1 MCDQKHAIAKI
12 TTSSGFKGE
21 VRLRPFSRYS
31 IDYIINKS
39 LHIGV
44 ENEKLT
50 DIKLENTIG
59 LGKKMRFK
67 FKGIDS
73 IRQADGIVGKIIYI
87 KADKSDEINL
97 ISEKIIGFDLET
109 ESGRKA
115 GVLKDVMWLPAN
127 DVYVVL
133 KDGKELL
140 IPIISE
146 VIKKLDL
153 DNKKIIIADV
163 DGLLEI
169 WI

>member
-39 LHIGV
+39 LRIGV
-44 ENEKLT
+44 ENKKLS

-73 IRQADGIVGKIIYI
+73 IHQANSLVGKIIYI

-109 ESGRKA
+109 ESGKKA

-146 VIKKLDL
+146 VIKKLDV

-163 DGLLEI
+163 EGLLEI
-169 WI
+169 

>member
-44 ENEKLT
+44 ENKKLS

-73 IRQADGIVGKIIYI
+73 IHQANSLVGKIIYI

-109 ESGRKA
+109 ESGKKA

-146 VIKKLDL
+146 VIKKLDV

-169 WI
+169 

>member
-44 ENEKLT
+44 ENEKLAI
-50 DIKLENTIG
+50 IKLENTIG

-73 IRQADGIVGKIIYI
+73 IHQADSLVGKIIYI

-109 ESGRKA
+109 ESGKKA

-146 VIKKLDL
+146 VIKKLDV

-169 WI
+169 

>member
-1 MCDQKHAIAKI
+1 
-12 TTSSGFKGE
+12 
-21 VRLRPFSRYS
+21 
-31 IDYIINKS
+31 
-39 LHIGV
+39 
-44 ENEKLT
+44 
-50 DIKLENTIG
+50 
-59 LGKKMRFK
+59 MRFK
-67 FKGIDS
+67 FIGIDS
-73 IRQADGIVGKIIYI
+73 IHQADMLIGKIIYI
-87 KADKSDEINL
+87 KANKDDEINL

-133 KDGKELL
+133 KNGKELL

-146 VIKKLDL
+146 VIKKLDV

-169 WI
+169 

>member
-39 LHIGV
+39 LRIGV
-44 ENEKLT
+44 ENKKLS

-73 IRQADGIVGKIIYI
+73 IHQANSLVGKIIYI

-109 ESGRKA
+109 ESGKKA

-146 VIKKLDL
+146 VIKKLDV

-163 DGLLEI
+163 EGLLDI
-169 WI
+169 

>member
-44 ENEKLT
+44 ENKKLS

-73 IRQADGIVGKIIYI
+73 IHQANSLVGKIIYI
-87 KADKSDEINL
+87 KADKSDEINF

-109 ESGRKA
+109 ESGKKA

-146 VIKKLDL
+146 VIKKLDV

-169 WI
+169 

>member
-44 ENEKLT
+44 ENKTLS

-73 IRQADGIVGKIIYI
+73 IHQANSLVGKIIYI

-109 ESGRKA
+109 ESGKKA

-146 VIKKLDL
+146 VIKKLDV

-163 DGLLEI
+163 EGLLEI
-169 WI
+169 

>member
-1 MCDQKHAIAKI
+1 MFDQKHAIAKI

-21 VRLRPFSRYS
+21 VRLRPYSRYS
-31 IDYIINKS
+31 VDYIINKS

-44 ENEKLT
+44 KNEELSH
-50 DIKLENTIG
+50 IKLESTIG

-67 FKGIDS
+67 FQGVDS
-73 IRQADGIVGKIIYI
+73 LHQADRLVGKTIYI
-87 KADKSDEINL
+87 KADKYDEINL

-133 KDGKELL
+133 KDEKEIL

-146 VIKKLDL
+146 VIKRLDV
-153 DNKKIIIADV
+153 DNKKIIIADI
-163 DGLLEI
+163 DGLLEL
-169 WI
+169 

>member
-44 ENEKLT
+44 ENKKLS

-67 FKGIDS
+67 FKGVDS
-73 IRQADGIVGKIIYI
+73 IHQANSLVGKIIYI

-109 ESGRKA
+109 ESGKKA

-146 VIKKLDL
+146 VIKKLDV

-163 DGLLEI
+163 EGLLET
-169 WI
+169 

>member
-1 MCDQKHAIAKI
+1 MFDQKHAIAKI

-21 VRLRPFSRYS
+21 VRLKPFSRYS

-44 ENEKLT
+44 ENEKLS

-67 FKGIDS
+67 FRGIDS
-73 IRQADGIVGKIIYI
+73 IHQADSLVGKIIYI
-87 KADKSDEINL
+87 KADKDDEINL

-146 VIKKLDL
+146 VIKKLDV
-153 DNKKIIIADV
+153 DNKKIIIVDV

-169 WI
+169 

>member
-1 MCDQKHAIAKI
+1 MFDQKHAIAKI

-21 VRLRPFSRYS
+21 VRLKPFSRYS

-44 ENEKLT
+44 ENEKLSC
-50 DIKLENTIG
+50 IKLENTIG
-59 LGKKMRFK
+59 IGKKMRFK
-67 FKGIDS
+67 FEGIDS
-73 IRQADGIVGKIIYI
+73 IHQADRLVGKTIYI
-87 KADKSDEINL
+87 KADKDDEINL

-146 VIKKLDL
+146 VIKKLDV

-169 WI
+169 

>member
-44 ENEKLT
+44 ENKKLS
-50 DIKLENTIG
+50 DIKLEDTIG

-73 IRQADGIVGKIIYI
+73 IHQANSLVGKIIYI

-109 ESGRKA
+109 ESGKKA

-146 VIKKLDL
+146 VIKKLDV

-169 WI
+169 

>member
-44 ENEKLT
+44 ENKKLS

-59 LGKKMRFK
+59 LGKKIRFK

-73 IRQADGIVGKIIYI
+73 IHQANSLVGKIIYI

-109 ESGRKA
+109 ESGKKA

-146 VIKKLDL
+146 VIKKLDV

-169 WI
+169 

>member
-1 MCDQKHAIAKI
+1 MFDQKHAIAKI

-44 ENEKLT
+44 EDEKLS

-73 IRQADGIVGKIIYI
+73 IHQANSLVGKIIYI

-109 ESGRKA
+109 ESGKKA

-146 VIKKLDL
+146 VIKKLDV

-163 DGLLEI
+163 EGLLEI
-169 WI
+169 

>member
-44 ENEKLT
+44 ENKKLS

-73 IRQADGIVGKIIYI
+73 IHKANSLVGKIIYI

-109 ESGRKA
+109 ESGKKA

-146 VIKKLDL
+146 VIKKLDV

-163 DGLLEI
+163 EGLLEI
-169 WI
+169 

>member
-1 MCDQKHAIAKI
+1 MFDQKHAIAKI

-21 VRLRPFSRYS
+21 VRLKPFSRYS

-44 ENEKLT
+44 EDEKLS

-67 FKGIDS
+67 FKGVDS
-73 IRQADGIVGKIIYI
+73 IHQANSLVGKIIYI

-109 ESGRKA
+109 ESGKKA

-146 VIKKLDL
+146 VIKKLDV

-169 WI
+169 

>member
-44 ENEKLT
+44 ENKKLS

-73 IRQADGIVGKIIYI
+73 IHQANSLVGKIIYI

-109 ESGRKA
+109 ESGKKA

-146 VIKKLDL
+146 VIKKLDV

-163 DGLLEI
+163 EGLLEI
-169 WI
+169 

>member
-1 MCDQKHAIAKI
+1 MFDQKHAIAKI

-21 VRLRPFSRYS
+21 VRLKPFSRYS

-44 ENEKLT
+44 EDEKLS
-50 DIKLENTIG
+50 DITLENTIG

-67 FKGIDS
+67 FRGIDS
-73 IRQADGIVGKIIYI
+73 IQQADRLVGKIIYI
-87 KADKSDEINL
+87 KADKDDEINL

-133 KDGKELL
+133 KNGKELL

-146 VIKKLDL
+146 VIKKLDV

-169 WI
+169 

>member
-44 ENEKLT
+44 ENENLS

-59 LGKKMRFK
+59 FGKKMRFK

-73 IRQADGIVGKIIYI
+73 IHQADRLVGKTIYI
-87 KADKSDEINL
+87 KADKDDEINL

-146 VIKKLDL
+146 VIKKLDV

-169 WI
+169 

>member
-44 ENEKLT
+44 ENKKLS
-50 DIKLENTIG
+50 DLKLENTIG

-73 IRQADGIVGKIIYI
+73 IHQANSLVGKIIYI

-109 ESGRKA
+109 ESGKKA

-146 VIKKLDL
+146 VIKKLDV

-163 DGLLEI
+163 EGLLEI
-169 WI
+169 

>member
-1 MCDQKHAIAKI
+1 MFDQKHAIAKI

-21 VRLRPFSRYS
+21 VRLKPFSRYS

-44 ENEKLT
+44 EDEKLS

-67 FKGIDS
+67 FRGIDS
-73 IRQADGIVGKIIYI
+73 IQQADRLVGKIIYI
-87 KADKSDEINL
+87 KADKDDEINL

-133 KDGKELL
+133 KNGKELL
-140 IPIISE
+140 VPIISE
-146 VIKKLDL
+146 VIKKLDV

-169 WI
+169 

>member
-1 MCDQKHAIAKI
+1 MFDQKHAIAKI

-39 LHIGV
+39 LRIGV
-44 ENEKLT
+44 KNEKLSN
-50 DIKLENTIG
+50 IKLESTIG

-67 FKGIDS
+67 FQGIDS
-73 IRQADGIVGKIIYI
+73 IHQADRLVGKTIYI
-87 KADKSDEINL
+87 NADKDDEINL

-109 ESGRKA
+109 ESGKKA

-133 KDGKELL
+133 KDGKEIL

-146 VIKKLDL
+146 VIKRLDV
-153 DNKKIIIADV
+153 DNKKIIIADI
-163 DGLLEI
+163 DGLLEV
-169 WI
+169 

>member
-39 LHIGV
+39 LHIGA
-44 ENEKLT
+44 ENEKLS

-73 IRQADGIVGKIIYI
+73 IHKADSLVGKIIYI
-87 KADKSDEINL
+87 KADKSDEINF

-109 ESGRKA
+109 ESGRNA
-115 GVLKDVMWLPAN
+115 GILKDVMWLPAN
-127 DVYVVL
+127 DVYLVL

-146 VIKKLDL
+146 VIKKLDV

-169 WI
+169 

>member
-1 MCDQKHAIAKI
+1 MFDQKHAIAKI

-21 VRLRPFSRYS
+21 VRLKPFSRYS

-44 ENEKLT
+44 EDEKLS

-67 FKGIDS
+67 FRGIDS
-73 IRQADGIVGKIIYI
+73 IHQADRLVGKIIYI
-87 KADKSDEINL
+87 KADKNDEINL

-133 KDGKELL
+133 KNGKELL

-146 VIKKLDL
+146 VIKKLDV

-169 WI
+169 